1 MRPEGFE
8 LTIHQSAIKPQ
19 LVMGI
24 PRQLALVL
32 YTLMAALTFP
42 LGTWYAIPPGI
53 FLHWYCRRGE
63 EGSSLLGVFRRAFL
77 YRHFYRA
84 DHGNRRPSR
93 SGIRHRGDGLRTH
106 VGRGGYA
113 AFTLKEHKQHA
124 DR

>member
-32 YTLMAALTFP
+32 YTVIAALTFP

-53 FLHWYCRRGE
+53 FLHLVFVAAAKKDPLFWD
-63 EGSSLLGVFRRAFL
+63 VFRRAFL
-77 YRHFYRA
+77 YQHFYR
-84 DHGNRRPSR
+84 G
-93 SGIRHRGDGLRTH
+93 
-106 VGRGGYA
+106 
-113 AFTLKEHKQHA
+113 
-124 DR
+124 